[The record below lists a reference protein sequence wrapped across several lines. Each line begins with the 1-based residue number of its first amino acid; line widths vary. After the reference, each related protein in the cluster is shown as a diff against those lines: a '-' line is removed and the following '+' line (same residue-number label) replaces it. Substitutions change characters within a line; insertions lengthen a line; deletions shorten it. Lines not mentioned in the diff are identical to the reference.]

1 MTLYPDSS
9 FVVASRVAHDTWHE
23 EAVAF
28 YEYHHDEVWLWS
40 PWHRV
45 EVFNTIRQLTRHP
58 DAKRTLSEAEA
69 KALIH
74 RLENDVRCDYF
85 LHLEADWRDVLRT
98 ASEISVANAFA
109 RACPSTDLLHVAYA
123 VELAAE
129 AFVSFDDEQLGLASA
144 AGLRAV
150 KPGTRRS

>member
-9 FVVASRVAHDTWHE
+9 FVVACRVPHDTWHE
-23 EAVAF
+23 VAIGF
-28 YEYHHDEVWLWS
+28 FEKHQEESWLWS

-45 EVFNTIRQLTRHP
+45 EVFNTLRQLPRHP
-58 DAKRTLSEAEA
+58 DAKRSMSEAEA

-74 RLENDVRCDYF
+74 RLENDVRCGYF

-109 RACPSTDLLHVAYA
+109 RACPGTDLLHVAYA

-129 AFVSFDDEQLGLASA
+129 AFVSFDDEQLELAGA
-144 AGLRAV
+144 AGLRAMR
-150 KPGTRRS
+150 PSTRYR

>member
-9 FVVASRVAHDTWHE
+9 FVVACRVPHDTFHVGATVFFEKHE
-23 EAVAF
+23 AET
-28 YEYHHDEVWLWS
+28 WLWS

-58 DAKRTLSEAEA
+58 DTKRSLSEAEA

-74 RLENDVRCDYF
+74 RLANDVRCGYF

-109 RACPSTDLLHVAYA
+109 RACPATDLLHVAYA

-129 AFVSFDDEQLGLASA
+129 TFVSFDDEQLALAGA
-144 AGLRAV
+144 AGLRTIR
-150 KPGTRRS
+150 P